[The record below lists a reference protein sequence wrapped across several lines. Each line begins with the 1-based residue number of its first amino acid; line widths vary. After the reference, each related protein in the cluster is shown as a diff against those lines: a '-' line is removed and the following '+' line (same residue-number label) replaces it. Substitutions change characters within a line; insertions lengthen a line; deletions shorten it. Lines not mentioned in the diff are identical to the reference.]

1 MHKVAIIEKIHQDGI
16 ELLKNN
22 PDFEFKLIE
31 DASEENLIKVLPNFD
46 ACTLRVSKL
55 NEKILS
61 NCKNLKVISRH
72 GVGYDNVDLNYLKK
86 NNIALLITA
95 TANAVAV
102 AEHVIYMML
111 SISKSIDKY
120 DQEVRIGN
128 FKRMPHQLKL

>member
-16 ELLKNN
+16 NLLKDN
-22 PDFEFKLIE
+22 PAFEFEIIE

-61 NCKNLKVISRH
+61 KCKNLKVISRH
-72 GVGYDNVDLNYLKK
+72 GVGYDNVDLNYIKK
-86 NNIALLITA
+86 NKITLLITA

-111 SISKSIDKY
+111 SIS
-120 DQEVRIGN
+120 
-128 FKRMPHQLKL
+128 